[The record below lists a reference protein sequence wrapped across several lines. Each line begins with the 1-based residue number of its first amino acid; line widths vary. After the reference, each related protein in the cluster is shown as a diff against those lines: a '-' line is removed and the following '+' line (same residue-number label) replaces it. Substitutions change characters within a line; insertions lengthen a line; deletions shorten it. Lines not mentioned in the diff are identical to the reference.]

1 MQKYIVIVRNYN
13 MYNPQPSDQYLVV
26 MDGYYV
32 SPPVVLDME
41 DDWSGALEA
50 FYEKHKKHFEHF
62 LNWTFELI
70 PM

>member
-1 MQKYIVIVRNYN
+1 

-41 DDWSGALEA
+41 DDWSGALEV
-50 FYEKHKKHFEHF
+50 FYEKHQKHFEHF
-62 LNWTFELI
+62 RNWTFELI
-70 PM
+70 PV